1 MPWSEHLIAGPVLLP
16 LATAAVMLLLGEGR
30 RELKALLN
38 VVSTLLGLAMAVTLL
53 LRVQADGPAAFGVYL
68 PGNWSVPY
76 GIVLVADRLSALMA
90 VLAGSVALAAL
101 LFALARWQR
110 AGVYFHTLFQLQL
123 MGLYGAFLTAD
134 LFNLFVFFEVL
145 LAASYGLLLHGSGP
159 ERVRAGLHYI
169 AINLVAS
176 LLFLIGVA
184 VLYGVT
190 GTLNMADIAHK
201 LTLVPVS
208 DRGLLHAGAAILAIA
223 FLAKAA
229 LWPLNFWLPPA
240 YAAASAPAAAVF
252 AILTK
257 VGVYAVLRL
266 WTLCFPAEAG
276 DSAGFG
282 DRVLVWG
289 GIATLAYGAI
299 GMMAS
304 HQLSRLAGYSVIAS
318 SGTLIAAV
326 GFDAP
331 ALGGAAL
338 YYLDQLHAGRLRAVP
353 AGRTAGARTPGGDRP
368 AAARRRQRRAA
379 RLHRRRTDGRHQ
391 PRRRRGGADRPRHPG
406 RAGLPGGGLH
416 PLRDGGVGVAA
427 AGRLRRQAGHA
438 GRAAGTPGRGLV
450 DAVRAA
456 AGLGPGR
463 GDRAASRGHAPF
475 LDHAGP
481 SCAAPARGRDA
492 ADRRAAGGHGG
503 AGGAGR
509 RGAGLHPRHRRHAAR
524 ADPLHAGR
532 HVGASVAAAD
542 AGGGA
547 LKLLQRV
554 LPSPWLSLGLF
565 GGWLLLARSTS
576 AGQIVLALAVAVAA
590 PLLMAPLRP
599 RPGPLRRCGL
609 LLRLILRVGVE
620 VVRSAIEVARGVVR
634 ARSRPPRGRF
644 VVVPLELRDEH
655 ALAALAMITAVIPGT
670 VWAELAPDRS
680 ALLMHVFDLD
690 DEDGFVAHFKRD
702 YEHPLKE
709 IFE

>member
-1 MPWSEHLIAGPVLLP
+1 MIGWSEHLIVAPVLLP
-16 LATAAVMLLLGEGR
+16 LATAALMLLMGEGR
-30 RELKALLN
+30 RGSKAMINLA
-38 VVSTLLGLAMAVTLL
+38 STALGLAIAVALL
-53 LRVQADGPAAFGVYL
+53 VRVQTGGPAAFGVYL

-90 VLAGSVALAAL
+90 VLTGSVGLAAL
-101 LFALARWQR
+101 LFALARWQH

-145 LAASYGLLLHGSGP
+145 LAASYGLLLHGGGP

-201 LTLVPVS
+201 LRLVPDS

-276 DSAGFG
+276 ASAGFG
-282 DRVLVWG
+282 DRVLMWG

-304 HQLSRLAGYSVIAS
+304 QQLARLAGYSVIAS

-331 ALGGAAL
+331 VLGGAAL
-338 YYLDQLHAGRLRAVP
+338 YYLASSTLAACALFLLVELLERSRQVEIAPPLLDDGNDALPMFFDAEPP
-353 AGRTAGARTPGGDRP
+353 AGTNLDDDEEALIGRAIPSALVFLGVAFTVCAMVIAGLPPLAGFVAKLGMLAALLQRADAASWTLFALLLVSGMAAATALLRVGMRHFWTTQDRP
-368 AAARRRQRRAA
+368 AP
-379 RLHRRRTDGRHQ
+379 RLRVAETL
-391 PRRRRGGADRPRHPG
+391 PI
-406 RAGLPGGGLH
+406 AGLL
-416 PLRDGGVGVAA
+416 AA
-427 AGRLRRQAGHA
+427 TVVLVVQA
-438 GRAAGTPGRGLV
+438 
-450 DAVRAA
+450 DAVLAYTRATA
-456 AGLGPGR
+456 DLL
-463 GDRAASRGHAPF
+463 HE
-475 LDHAGP
+475 
-481 SCAAPARGRDA
+481 PARYMA
-492 ADRRAAGGHGG
+492 AVMS
-503 AGGAGR
+503 
-509 RGAGLHPRHRRHAAR
+509 AR
-524 ADPLHAGR
+524 PLAQPTLP
-532 HVGASVAAAD
+532 VA
-542 AGGGA
+542 
-547 LKLLQRV
+547 
-554 LPSPWLSLGLF
+554 P
-565 GGWLLLARSTS
+565 
-576 AGQIVLALAVAVAA
+576 
-590 PLLMAPLRP
+590 
-599 RPGPLRRCGL
+599 
-609 LLRLILRVGVE
+609 
-620 VVRSAIEVARGVVR
+620 
-634 ARSRPPRGRF
+634 
-644 VVVPLELRDEH
+644 
-655 ALAALAMITAVIPGT
+655 
-670 VWAELAPDRS
+670 
-680 ALLMHVFDLD
+680 
-690 DEDGFVAHFKRD
+690 
-702 YEHPLKE
+702 
-709 IFE
+709 

>member
-1 MPWSEHLIAGPVLLP
+1 
-16 LATAAVMLLLGEGR
+16 
-30 RELKALLN
+30 
-38 VVSTLLGLAMAVTLL
+38 MAVALL

-110 AGVYFHTLFQLQL
+110 AGVYFHALFQLQL

-145 LAASYGLLLHGSGP
+145 LAASYGLLLHGGGP

-190 GTLNMADIAHK
+190 GTLNMADIAQK
-201 LTLVPVS
+201 LPAVPAA

-276 DSAGFG
+276 ISAGFG

-304 HQLSRLAGYSVIAS
+304 QQLARLAGYSVIAS
-318 SGTLIAAV
+318 SGTLIAAI

-338 YYLDQLHAGRLRAVP
+338 YYLASSTLAACALFLLVELLERSREVEIAPPELDDGNDRLPAFIDAEPPADTNLDDDEVALIGRAIPAALAFLGVAFALCAMVVSGLPPLAGFVAKLGMLSALLERPGPAAWTLFTLLLLSGLAATTALLRVGVRHFWTAQDRVAPRLRVAETLPIAALLAATVALVLQADAVLAYTRATADDAARAGALRAGRDV
-353 AGRTAGARTPGGDRP
+353 GP
-368 AAARRRQRRAA
+368 AAAAAARWGRHEAAGPRAA
-379 RLHRRRTDGRHQ
+379 
-391 PRRRRGGADRPRHPG
+391 
-406 RAGLPGGGLH
+406 
-416 PLRDGGVGVAA
+416 
-427 AGRLRRQAGHA
+427 
-438 GRAAGTPGRGLV
+438 
-450 DAVRAA
+450 
-456 AGLGPGR
+456 
-463 GDRAASRGHAPF
+463 
-475 LDHAGP
+475 
-481 SCAAPARGRDA
+481 
-492 ADRRAAGGHGG
+492 
-503 AGGAGR
+503 
-509 RGAGLHPRHRRHAAR
+509 
-524 ADPLHAGR
+524 
-532 HVGASVAAAD
+532 
-542 AGGGA
+542 
-547 LKLLQRV
+547 
-554 LPSPWLSLGLF
+554 
-565 GGWLLLARSTS
+565 
-576 AGQIVLALAVAVAA
+576 LALAVAGPVRRLAA
-590 PLLMAPLRP
+590 ADAQRQ
-599 RPGPLRRCGL
+599 PGPGAAGLWWWPWRRRC
-609 LLRLILRVGVE
+609 
-620 VVRSAIEVARGVVR
+620 
-634 ARSRPPRGRF
+634 
-644 VVVPLELRDEH
+644 
-655 ALAALAMITAVIPGT
+655 
-670 VWAELAPDRS
+670 
-680 ALLMHVFDLD
+680 
-690 DEDGFVAHFKRD
+690 
-702 YEHPLKE
+702 
-709 IFE
+709 